1 MGGFASMGG
10 NYGYQRDREGICG
23 GLEGFQEDILVGDM
37 FGSGEERVWLWGEL
51 GRIRVSNA
59 SRQKKGSPCF
69 LP

>member
-1 MGGFASMGG
+1 MGGELWLPERSGRNLWG
-10 NYGYQRDREGICG
+10 TRE
-23 GLEGFQEDILVGDM
+23 FQEDILVGDM